1 MRTLSKGTFE
11 WLEIYE
17 PTTYFPFSTKISLCK
32 FKYCPKYF
40 NVNINVNV
48 ENIKMKRP
56 QSTL

>member
-1 MRTLSKGTFE
+1 MRKLSNGTFD

-17 PTTYFPFSTKISLCK
+17 PTTYFPFSTKISLYK

-48 ENIKMKRP
+48 ENITMKRP

>member
-1 MRTLSKGTFE
+1 MRKLSNGTFD

-17 PTTYFPFSTKISLCK
+17 ATTYFPFSTKISLYK

-48 ENIKMKRP
+48 ENITMKRP